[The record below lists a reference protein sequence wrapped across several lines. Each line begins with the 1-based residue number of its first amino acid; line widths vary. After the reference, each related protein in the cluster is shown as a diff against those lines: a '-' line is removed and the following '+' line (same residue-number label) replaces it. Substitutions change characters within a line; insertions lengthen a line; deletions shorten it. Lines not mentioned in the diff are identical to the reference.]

1 MTLTAVTGRLLTR
14 MTEKQ
19 LDQARDAAARSH
31 VSVAEY
37 VRERL
42 ARRIVGGRS

>member
-1 MTLTAVTGRLLTR
+1 MTLTAITGRLLTR
-14 MTEKQ
+14 MTEEQ
-19 LDQARDAAARSH
+19 LDEARDAAARRR

-37 VRERL
+37 VRERI

>member
-1 MTLTAVTGRLLTR
+1 MTLTATTGRLLTR
-14 MTEKQ
+14 MSPTQ
-19 LDQARDAAARSH
+19 LDKARRAADKAG

-42 ARRIVGGRS
+42 ARRIVGGHR